1 MTRTVRFSPFLLA
14 AMLSPAFL
22 IVECDRTNANPN
34 LASLE
39 VEAAGLNRVVGFS
52 SETAAYDVWTPA
64 GVDMVTLRAQSAKPG
79 ARVRYSLFADPI
91 TSGSL
96 GAGGGE
102 ITLTIPPGSSSIRID
117 VTDGGALRSYVVNIN
132 PPCSLGRCNDADPC
146 TDDVC
151 DTAIS
156 TCEFSTSPDG
166 ASCEFMGVGGG
177 MCVVGICRLEWGAAE
192 LIETDDMGDAT
203 SPHVAVDPNGNAT
216 AVWAQS
222 DGTWN
227 NIWSNRYTAG
237 IGWGVAELI
246 ETDDT
251 GDATSPQVAVD
262 PNGNVRAVWAQFDGT
277 RISIW
282 SNRYTMGLGWGS
294 AELVETDDA
303 GDATS
308 PQVAVHANGNATAVW
323 RHKDGP
329 QFNIWSSQYTVGVG
343 WGVVEL
349 LETDNMLP
357 AFDPQVAVDR
367 NGNATVV
374 WRQFAGNRNS
384 IWSNRYTAGV
394 GWGVAGLLET
404 DDAGHAFDPQ
414 VAVDPNGNAT
424 AVWYQLTG
432 TRNNIWSNRYTAG
445 IGWDTA
451 QLIESDDIDHARDP
465 QVSVDPN
472 GNATVVWRQ
481 SDGTRDNI
489 WSNEYA
495 AGVGWGVAELIE
507 TDDTGDALNPQVAVH
522 PNGNATAV
530 WRQSDG
536 TQDNIWS
543 NWYTAGVGW
552 GVAELLETDNAGHA
566 FNPQVAVDPYGRA
579 TTVWHQSDGTR
590 TNIWSNRFE

>member
-1 MTRTVRFSPFLLA
+1 
-14 AMLSPAFL
+14 
-22 IVECDRTNANPN
+22 
-34 LASLE
+34 
-39 VEAAGLNRVVGFS
+39 
-52 SETAAYDVWTPA
+52 
-64 GVDMVTLRAQSAKPG
+64 
-79 ARVRYSLFADPI
+79 
-91 TSGSL
+91 
-96 GAGGGE
+96 
-102 ITLTIPPGSSSIRID
+102 
-117 VTDGGALRSYVVNIN
+117 
-132 PPCSLGRCNDADPC
+132 
-146 TDDVC
+146 
-151 DTAIS
+151 
-156 TCEFSTSPDG
+156 
-166 ASCEFMGVGGG
+166 
-177 MCVVGICRLEWGAAE
+177 
-192 LIETDDMGDAT
+192 
-203 SPHVAVDPNGNAT
+203 
-216 AVWAQS
+216 
-222 DGTWN
+222 
-227 NIWSNRYTAG
+227 
-237 IGWGVAELI
+237 
-246 ETDDT
+246 
-251 GDATSPQVAVD
+251 
-262 PNGNVRAVWAQFDGT
+262 
-277 RISIW
+277 
-282 SNRYTMGLGWGS
+282 
-294 AELVETDDA
+294 
-303 GDATS
+303 
-308 PQVAVHANGNATAVW
+308 
-323 RHKDGP
+323 
-329 QFNIWSSQYTVGVG
+329 
-343 WGVVEL
+343 
-349 LETDNMLP
+349 
-357 AFDPQVAVDR
+357 
-367 NGNATVV
+367 
-374 WRQFAGNRNS
+374 
-384 IWSNRYTAGV
+384 V